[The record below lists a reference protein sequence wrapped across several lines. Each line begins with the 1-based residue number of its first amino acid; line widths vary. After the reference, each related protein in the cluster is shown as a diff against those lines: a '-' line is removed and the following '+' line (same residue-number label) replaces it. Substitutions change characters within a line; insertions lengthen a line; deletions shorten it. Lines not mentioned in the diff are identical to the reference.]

1 MYSRFVTRGEAEERA
16 RRLQGEDPDRFTHRF
31 VAREL
36 QDGAWS
42 VAKLLLPEQLR
53 RSPLRAAVEAKPRPP
68 TGDDGRSGHE
78 RRAPGLP
85 GGLGG

>member
-1 MYSRFVTRGEAEERA
+1 MTRGEAEERA
-16 RRLQGEDPDRFTHRF
+16 RLLQADDPGRFTHRF
-31 VAREL
+31 LAREL
-36 QDGAWS
+36 PDGSWS
-42 VAKLLLPEQLR
+42 VAKVVLPEQLR
-53 RSPLRAAVEAKPRPP
+53 RSPLRAAVGARPKPP